1 MPWCSKKRVSSAART
16 ALKRSGATCPRGT
29 GRRSIALLLPC
40 ALRCAFRDSMNAVV
54 FGSRQRRRRIEG
66 RGMKTTKEK
75 RKRRR
80 REKFLRR

>member
-1 MPWCSKKRVSSAART
+1 
-16 ALKRSGATCPRGT
+16 
-29 GRRSIALLLPC
+29 LLLPC